1 MRLAQ
6 VSGLSGPSTVAVIHS
21 SESVATLEA
30 FLAARDIEA
39 RAVEAP
45 PWVQIGTAYDGTDFV
60 EPEPAPEPEPEP
72 SPIYYLSAFDVVSW
86 AGQKIE
92 EVMADIPS
100 QERLSWDTQVAEAN
114 AVLANAET
122 ETNLIATQSAITGET
137 HVELAAKIKAKAAQL
152 AQFTGLII
160 GIRRNFLTDIA
171 AGEQFEIADLD
182 QALAV
187 ALGGE

>member
-1 MRLAQ
+1 
-6 VSGLSGPSTVAVIHS
+6 
-21 SESVATLEA
+21 
-30 FLAARDIEA
+30 
-39 RAVEAP
+39 
-45 PWVQIGTAYDGTDFV
+45 
-60 EPEPAPEPEPEP
+60 
-72 SPIYYLSAFDVVSW
+72 VSW
-86 AGQKIE
+86 AGQQIE
-92 EVMADIPS
+92 QAMADIPA

-114 AVLANAET
+114 AVLANAEV

-137 HVELAAKIKAKAAQL
+137 PVELATKIKAKAAQL

-160 GIRRNFLTDIA
+160 GIRRNFLTAIA

>member
-1 MRLAQ
+1 MQIALVQDNRIAD
-6 VSGLSGPSTVAVIHS
+6 VYEG
-21 SESVATLEA
+21 
-30 FLAARDIEA
+30 FDIEA
-39 RAVEAP
+39 LEAALGL
-45 PWVQIGTAYDGTDFV
+45 QGGAYHENPENKPVGAWWV

-72 SPIYYLSAFDVVSW
+72 APIYYLTSADVVAW
-86 AGQKIE
+86 AGQQIE
-92 EVMADIPS
+92 QAMADIPS
-100 QERLSWDTQVAEAN
+100 QERLSWDTQVSEAN
-114 AVLANAET
+114 AVLANAEA

-137 HVELAAKIKAKAAQL
+137 HVELATKIKTKAAEL

-171 AGEQFEIADLD
+171 AGEQIEISDLD

>member
-1 MRLAQ
+1 MRLAEIP
-6 VSGLSGPSTVAVIHS
+6 GLSGPADVTAIHS
-21 SESVATLEA
+21 SESIAELEA

-60 EPEPAPEPEPEP
+60 EPAPEPEPEP
-72 SPIYYLSAFDVVSW
+72 EPAPIYYLTSADVVSW
-86 AGQKIE
+86 AGQQIE
-92 EVMADIPS
+92 QAMADIPA
-100 QERLSWDTQVAEAN
+100 QERLSWDTQVSEAN
-114 AVLANAET
+114 AVLANAEA

-137 HVELAAKIKAKAAQL
+137 PVELATKIKTKAAQL

-171 AGEQFEIADLD
+171 AGEQIEISDLD

-187 ALGGE
+187 ALGGG

>member
-1 MRLAQ
+1 MRLAEIP
-6 VSGLSGPSTVAVIHS
+6 GLSGPSTVAVIHS

-30 FLAARDIEA
+30 FFVARGIEA

-45 PWVQIGTAYDGTDFV
+45 DWVQIGTAYDGTDFV

-72 SPIYYLSAFDVVSW
+72 APIYYLSAFDVVSW
-86 AGQKIE
+86 AGQQIE
-92 EVMADIPS
+92 QAMADIPS

-114 AVLANAET
+114 AVLANAEA

-137 HVELAAKIKAKAAQL
+137 PVELATKIKTKAAEL

-160 GIRRNFLTDIA
+160 GIRRNFLTAIA
-171 AGEQFEIADLD
+171 AGEQFEISDLD

>member
-1 MRLAQ
+1 VRIALVRDNKIAD
-6 VSGLSGPSTVAVIHS
+6 VYEG
-21 SESVATLEA
+21 
-30 FLAARDIEA
+30 FDIEA
-39 RAVEAP
+39 LEAALGL
-45 PWVQIGTAYDGTDFV
+45 QGGAYHENPENKPVGAWWV

-72 SPIYYLSAFDVVSW
+72 APIYYLASADVVAW
-86 AGQKIE
+86 AGRQIE
-92 EVMADIPS
+92 QAMADIPA

-114 AVLANAET
+114 AVLANAEA

-137 HVELAAKIKAKAAQL
+137 PVELATKIKTKAAEL

-160 GIRRNFLTDIA
+160 GIRRNFLTAIA

-182 QALAV
+182 QALAA